1 MPINKYENQTL
12 SGKAFKLEECW
23 FVNCIL
29 RDCTIFY
36 SGGSYEFENTKF
48 ENCQWKFQDE
58 AQRTCVLLS
67 QIGLL
72 KAGPMQ
78 MPMAPVSGPVH

>member
-1 MPINKYENQTL
+1 MPINKYEGQTFA
-12 SGKAFKLEECW
+12 GKVFKLEECW
-23 FVNCIL
+23 FVNCVL

-48 ENCQWKFQDE
+48 EACQWKFQDE
-58 AQRTCVLLS
+58 AQRTVLLN

-72 KAGPMQ
+72 KAGQ
-78 MPMAPVSGPVH
+78 VPVPVASGPVH